1 MTAQPLATAAL
12 PAGLHWDADRNR
24 LKVHDPRLAEIVLRD
39 PHIITGVDHGKSDRA
54 GALPPP
60 GQAPT
65 ITQFFELWYT
75 VGEHY
80 EVFNTELRKAFTARV
95 VSAFEAAFREQADR
109 CVAAMPPAGD
119 LAREYLSPYIMHS
132 TFLMI
137 GVPEPEWSRLTKVA
151 RLVIHLFK
159 QQLLGVTEY
168 GERETAAFATAMH
181 YLKRL
186 ADQLLT
192 GPGEEPFLL
201 AARQLSKIDPS
212 TWPIAALVGQLLM
225 AGIEPMIVG
234 SSIACRDIWSSPHLR
249 EAILRGTVEVTDL
262 SEEVLRQHPPFGN
275 IFRFVSR
282 PCDCLGVSL
291 PSGAIVAIDVAA
303 VNLHRTPAADP
314 AGGCPVRPSEVLTF
328 GRGTHYCLGAY
339 SARIQVAAG
348 LRQLVHGQPELW
360 IDGAATR
367 IDTHNNLK
375 EVRAIPYRIGADHA
389 G

>member
-1 MTAQPLATAAL
+1 MTGPLASAVL
-12 PAGLHWDADRNR
+12 PEGLRWDADRGR
-24 LKVHDPRLAEIVLRD
+24 LKVRDPRLADIVLRD
-39 PHIITGVDHGKSDRA
+39 PHIITGVDHGKSARA

-60 GQAPT
+60 GESPT

-80 EVFNTELRKAFTARV
+80 PRFNTELRRAFTARV
-95 VSAFEAAFREQADR
+95 VGAFDTAFRDEADR
-109 CVAAMPPAGD
+109 CVAAMPPHGD
-119 LAREYLSPYIMHS
+119 LARDYLSPYFMHS
-132 TFLMI
+132 TFLLI
-137 GVPEPEWSRLTKVA
+137 GVPPEQWPRLTKVA

-168 GERETAAFATAMH
+168 GEKQAAAFATAMH

-186 ADQLLT
+186 TDQMLT

-201 AARQLSKIDPS
+201 AARDLATIDAS

-234 SSIACRDIWSSPHLR
+234 SSIACRDIWSAPHLR
-249 EAILRGTVEVTDL
+249 DAIRDATVDVTDL
-262 SEEVLRQHPPFGN
+262 AEEVLRQHPPFGN
-275 IFRFVSR
+275 IFRFVTE
-282 PCDCLGVSL
+282 PCDCLGVPL
-291 PSGAIVAIDVAA
+291 PAGTIVAIDVAA

-314 AGGCPVRPSEVLTF
+314 ARGCPVRPSEVLTF

-348 LRQLVHGQPELW
+348 LRQLVRGRADLRL
-360 IDGAATR
+360 DLAGTR

-375 EVRAIPYRIGADHA
+375 EVRAIPYRIGGGDAR
-389 G
+389 